1 MQTLTAIL
9 RATPGH
15 EDEVKAALLKVGD
28 YARAH
33 EPDTLGF
40 FVAQDPDDPCVFTT
54 YERFTDRAAMDRH
67 NEGPGS
73 KGFFAEAGHLLD
85 GPATIVTAQEIFER

>member
-9 RATPGH
+9 RAKPGH
-15 EDEVKAALLKVGD
+15 EETVKAALLKVGA
-28 YARAH
+28 YVRAH

-40 FVAQDPDDPCVFTT
+40 FVAQDPDDPCKFTT

-67 NEGPGS
+67 NNGEGS

-85 GPATIVTAQEIFER
+85 GAATIVTAVELFER

>member
-9 RATPGH
+9 RAKPGH
-15 EDEVKAALLKVGD
+15 EATVKAALLKVGD
-28 YARAH
+28 YVRRH

-40 FVAQDPDDPCVFTT
+40 YVAQDPAEPCLFTT

-67 NEGPGS
+67 NNGPGS
-73 KGFFAEAGHLLD
+73 KGFFEEAGHLLD
-85 GPATIVTAQEIFER
+85 GAATIVTAEEVFSR